1 MDRYKIGLMSDEYNL
16 YPLHVFRLV
25 ARFGSVTKAAQALFI
40 SQPAVSA
47 HLRSLEQHYG
57 ESLFERTPRGML
69 LTPTGK
75 AFSEQ
80 VNTLFAVYED
90 LPSAVDVVR
99 GRVQGEVSVAAS
111 STPGA
116 YYVPK
121 LLQRFQ
127 EQYPDAQPMLVVG
140 DSAQVLEQIREYRV
154 PLGVVGE
161 TNLDGGLH
169 RVEIGAD
176 ELRLFVAATDSLSRV
191 RKIKR
196 DHLRGRTL
204 FIRELGSSTR
214 TATELMLGDLL
225 SAFSRIVEIQS
236 TEIIKQSVISG
247 LGVAALSSWAT
258 NLEESAGLLRPIRD
272 TQLRR
277 GRKFYLIRR
286 GDRSL
291 TPNAAA
297 LWDCL
302 SAGGQA

>member
-1 MDRYKIGLMSDEYNL
+1 MADEFNL

-25 ARFGSVTKAAQALFI
+25 ARLGSVTKAAQELFI

-69 LTPTGK
+69 LTSTGK
-75 AFSEQ
+75 AFSVQ
-80 VNTLFAVYED
+80 VNALFAIYED
-90 LPSAVDVVR
+90 LPSAVDAVR
-99 GRVQGEVSVAAS
+99 GRVRGEVMVAAS

-116 YYVPK
+116 YYAPK

-127 EQYPDAQPMLVVG
+127 EKYPEAQPTLVVG

-154 PLGVVGE
+154 PLGIVGE
-161 TNLDGGLH
+161 TNMDGGLH
-169 RVEIGAD
+169 RMEIGAD
-176 ELRLFVAATDSLSRV
+176 ELRLVVAGTDALSRV

-196 DHLRGRTL
+196 EHLCERTL
-204 FIRELGSSTR
+204 FLREKGSSTR
-214 TATELMLGDLL
+214 TATELMFGDLL

-236 TEIIKQSVISG
+236 TEAIKQSVISG

-258 NLEESAGLLRPIRD
+258 KLEESAGLLHPVRD
-272 TQLRR
+272 AQLRR
-277 GRKFYLIRR
+277 GRKFYLVRR
-286 GDRSL
+286 EDRSL
-291 TPNAAA
+291 TPSAAA

-302 SAGGQA
+302 SAG